1 MQNGWQFHPK
11 GSLLAPFYSRRNE
24 LTIHQ
29 GCLLWGIRVVLP
41 SKLQSMVLNLLHST
55 HPGIVRIQSLA
66 RSYVFWP
73 GIDKD
78 IEQLVKQCS
87 GCQKQ
92 QNEPEKAFL
101 HPWEWPT
108 SPWERVH
115 VNFLGPFMNRM
126 FFVMIDAHSKWPEVF
141 VMKSTT
147 SEKTISV
154 IRSVFARNGLC
165 KQLVSDNGSQFVSS
179 TFAHFMKSNGITH
192 LRSAPYH
199 AATNGQAE
207 RFVQTFKQSMRAM
220 KNEPGDMNKNIA
232 NFLLSYRNTVH
243 ATTHETP
250 AKLFLNRTLRT
261 RLDLLKPSVEK
272 QVRDSQMKRA
282 FSSEKGR
289 EREFQIGQS
298 VIARDYRTKNKW
310 VPGVITD
317 RTGPLMY
324 KVDIG
329 SNELWRRHADQIR
342 ESNLSMLPEPQPETV
357 QTQIAPNMQNKV
369 EQPMVEPQIETAVPV
384 TVSTPKKSQVAQQ
397 AAQSVKSQKPV
408 ETKRRY
414 PLRIRKPPER
424 LEL

>member
-1 MQNGWQFHPK
+1 
-11 GSLLAPFYSRRNE
+11 
-24 LTIHQ
+24 
-29 GCLLWGIRVVLP
+29 
-41 SKLQSMVLNLLHST
+41 
-55 HPGIVRIQSLA
+55 
-66 RSYVFWP
+66 
-73 GIDKD
+73 
-78 IEQLVKQCS
+78 
-87 GCQKQ
+87 
-92 QNEPEKAFL
+92 
-101 HPWEWPT
+101 
-108 SPWERVH
+108 
-115 VNFLGPFMNRM
+115 
-126 FFVMIDAHSKWPEVF
+126 
-141 VMKSTT
+141 
-147 SEKTISV
+147 
-154 IRSVFARNGLC
+154 
-165 KQLVSDNGSQFVSS
+165 
-179 TFAHFMKSNGITH
+179 
-192 LRSAPYH
+192 
-199 AATNGQAE
+199 
-207 RFVQTFKQSMRAM
+207 MRAM
-220 KNEPGDMNKNIA
+220 KNEPGDMNKKIA

-261 RLDLLKPSVEK
+261 RLDLLKPSVKK

-357 QTQIAPNMQNKV
+357 QTQIAPNMQNNV
-369 EQPMVEPQIETAVPV
+369 EQPVVEPQIETAVPV
-384 TVSTPKKSQVAQQ
+384 TVSTPKKSQVAPQ

-408 ETKRRY
+408 ETERRY